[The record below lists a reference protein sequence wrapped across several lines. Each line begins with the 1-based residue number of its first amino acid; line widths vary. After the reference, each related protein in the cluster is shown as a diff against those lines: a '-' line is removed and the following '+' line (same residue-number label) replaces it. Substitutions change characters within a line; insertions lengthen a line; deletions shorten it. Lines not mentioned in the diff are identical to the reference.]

1 MTYFAKSRD
10 ENGIQPTNR
19 EHLTAVAELAQRFG
33 GEIGLPVCAWI
44 CGLLH
49 DFGKYSRAFQKVLDG
64 TASGIDH
71 AVCAA
76 VFLCAV
82 VCPRSPSYRIVATV
96 TMAHHS
102 LLRSYDAIRPELS
115 DLFHGRGSR
124 LCSTGKQA
132 ALFGQ
137 TEYAAAWQAFLQ
149 DFPGFQFRALEK
161 FPAGLQ
167 EETML
172 RTRLLFSCLVDADYT
187 VSSGQALPPPDL
199 LTPGPLLQRLYR
211 HMEKLRSS
219 SRADGA
225 LNHLRDQVFRLC
237 GDAGD
242 AAPGLFTLTAPTG
255 VGKTLAL
262 LHFALRHCARYGKRR
277 IILVL
282 PFLTLTEQSQ
292 RVYSPLFP
300 HILADHSQSRLSE
313 EDRELAARWDA
324 PFIITTSVRFFES
337 LFCCHPGDCR
347 KLHNIADSVILFD
360 EAQSLPADLAAPTMK
375 AAAALCRNYG
385 CTMVFSTATQ
395 PDFAALPG
403 LTGWDPREIL
413 PDTGQYYAVLR
424 RTQVDW
430 RLNVPTPLSRIAAEM
445 ARQGSVCA
453 IVNLRRHARQLYE
466 ALCQSCPPDAQDSL
480 FYLTADLCPAHRSAV
495 IETIQARLQAHKPCR
510 LVATQCMEAGVD
522 LDFQAIYRALAPL
535 EAIIQAAGRCNR
547 NGNVPGGGR
556 VTVFLPEDSGRLY
569 PGESYQRGAEIV
581 KLLWASGNLDIHD
594 PESIAAYYRRL
605 FSATQEKPALTAVI
619 RSEDYAGVEQA
630 YKLIRNHGVQV
641 IVPYE
646 RKAQLFRA
654 IARRARAEG
663 LTAGLLRDAAPIT
676 VSCYDEELVR
686 LHCEPVYPHRRP
698 GDFPCGSDVYLLAA
712 GHEGCYRGDIGFR
725 PEDVKADDGLFL
737 F

>member
-1 MTYFAKSRD
+1 MTCFAKSRD
-10 ENGIQPTNR
+10 ENGVQPTNR

-33 GEIGLPVCAWI
+33 AEIGMPVCAWI
-44 CGLLH
+44 CGQFH

-76 VFLCAV
+76 AFLCAT
-82 VCPRSPSYRIVATV
+82 VCPRRPSYRIVAAV

-102 LLRSYDAIRPELS
+102 LLQSYDAIRPELTE
-115 DLFHGRGSR
+115 LFQGRGSR

-132 ALFGQ
+132 ALFGR
-137 TEYAAAWQAFLQ
+137 TEYGAAWQAFLQ
-149 DFPGFQFRALEK
+149 DFPDFQFKALEK

-199 LTPGPLLQRLYR
+199 LAPEPLLQRLYSQ
-211 HMEKLRSS
+211 MEKLRSS

-225 LNHLRDQVFRLC
+225 LNRLRDQVFRLC
-237 GDAGD
+237 GDAGES
-242 AAPGLFTLTAPTG
+242 APGLFTLTAPTG

-292 RVYSPLFP
+292 RVYDPLVP

-313 EDRELAARWDA
+313 EERELAARWDA

-360 EAQSLPADLAAPTMK
+360 EAQSLPADLAAATMK
-375 AAAALCRNYG
+375 AAASLCRNYG

-395 PDFAALPG
+395 PDFAALPN
-403 LTGWDPREIL
+403 LTGWNPREIL
-413 PDTGQYYAVLR
+413 PDTGQYYAALR
-424 RTQVDW
+424 RTRVDW
-430 RLNVPTPLSRIAAEM
+430 RLKDPTPLSRIAAEM
-445 ARQGSVCA
+445 AHQSSVCA

-466 ALCQSCPPDAQDSL
+466 ELRESCPPDEKDSL
-480 FYLTADLCPAHRSAV
+480 FYLTTDLCPAHRSAV
-495 IETIQARLQAHKPCR
+495 IRTLQARLQANKPCR
-510 LVATQCMEAGVD
+510 LVATQCIEAGVD
-522 LDFQAIYRALAPL
+522 LDFRAVYRALAPL

-556 VTVFLPEDSGRLY
+556 VTVFVPEDNGRLY

-581 KLLWASGNLDIHD
+581 KLLWASGHLDIHD
-594 PESIAAYYRRL
+594 PEIIAAYYRRL
-605 FSATQEKPALTAVI
+605 FSATQEKPALTAAL

-630 YKLIRNHGVQV
+630 YQLIRNHGVQV

-646 RKAQLFRA
+646 GKIQLFRA
-654 IARRARAEG
+654 IASRARTEG

-676 VSCYDEELVR
+676 VSCYDEALVR
-686 LHCEPVYPHRRP
+686 LHGEPVYPHRRP
-698 GDFPCGSDVYLLAA
+698 GDFPRESDVYLLAT
-712 GHEGCYRGDIGFR
+712 GHEGCYRGDIGFS
-725 PEDVKADDGLFL
+725 PEAVKADDDLFL

>member
-10 ENGIQPTNR
+10 ENGLQPTNR

-33 GEIGLPVCAWI
+33 AEIGMPVCAWI
-44 CGLLH
+44 SGLLH
-49 DFGKYSRAFQKVLDG
+49 DFGKYSQAFQKVLDG
-64 TASGIDH
+64 TASNIDH

-76 VFLCAV
+76 VFLCAA
-82 VCPRSPSYRIVATV
+82 VCPRSPSYRIVAAV

-102 LLRSYDAIRPELS
+102 LLHSYDAMRPELTE
-115 DLFHGRGSR
+115 LFHGRGSR

-149 DFPGFQFRALEK
+149 DFPDFQFKALEK
-161 FPAGLQ
+161 SPDELQ
-167 EETML
+167 EEKML

-187 VSSGQALPPPDL
+187 ASSGQALPPTDPL
-199 LTPGPLLQRLYR
+199 VPEALLQRLYSQ
-211 HMEKLRSS
+211 MEKLRSS

-225 LNHLRDQVFRLC
+225 LNRLRDQVFRLC

-242 AAPGLFTLTAPTG
+242 SAPGLFTLTAPTG

-262 LHFALRHCARYGKRR
+262 LHFSLRHCARYGKRR

-292 RVYSPLFP
+292 RVYSTLVP

-313 EDRELAARWDA
+313 EERELAARWDA

-337 LFCCHPGDCR
+337 LFRCHPGDCR

-360 EAQSLPADLAAPTMK
+360 EAQSLPADLAAATMK
-375 AAAALCRNYG
+375 AAASLCRSYG

-395 PDFAALPG
+395 PDFAALPN
-403 LTGWDPREIL
+403 LTGWNPREIL
-413 PDTGQYYAVLR
+413 PDTGQYYAALR
-424 RTQVDW
+424 RTWVDW
-430 RLNVPTPLSRIAAEM
+430 RLKVPTPLPKIAAEM
-445 ARQGSVCA
+445 AHQGSVCA

-466 ALCQSCPPDAQDSL
+466 ALCESCPPDEKNSL
-480 FYLTADLCPAHRSAV
+480 FYLTTDLCPAHRSAV
-495 IETIQARLQAHKPCR
+495 IETIQARLQANKPCR
-510 LVATQCMEAGVD
+510 LVATQCVEAGVD
-522 LDFQAIYRALAPL
+522 LDFRAMYRALAPL

-556 VTVFLPEDSGRLY
+556 VTVFVPEDSGRLY

-581 KLLWASGNLDIHD
+581 KLLWASDNLDIHD
-594 PESIAAYYRRL
+594 PESITAYYRRL
-605 FSATQEKPALTAVI
+605 FSATQEKPALTAAL

-630 YKLIRNHGVQV
+630 YRLIQNHGVQV

-646 RKAQLFRA
+646 GQAHLFQTIAQ
-654 IARRARAEG
+654 RARAEG

-676 VSCYDEELVR
+676 VSCYNEELVR
-686 LHCEPVYPHRRP
+686 LHGEPVYPHRRP
-698 GDFPCGSDVYLLAA
+698 GDFQRESDVYLLAT
-712 GHEGCYRGDIGFR
+712 GHEGCYRADIGFN
-725 PEDVKADDGLFL
+725 PEDLKADDGLFL

>member
-10 ENGIQPTNR
+10 ENGVQLTNR
-19 EHLTAVAELAQRFG
+19 EHLTTVAELAQRFG
-33 GEIGLPVCAWI
+33 VEIGMPVCAWI
-44 CGLLH
+44 SGLLH
-49 DFGKYSRAFQKVLDG
+49 DFGKYSQAFQNVLDG

-76 VFLCAV
+76 AFLCAA
-82 VCPRSPSYRIVATV
+82 VCPRSPSYRIVAEV

-102 LLRSYDAIRPELS
+102 LLQSYDAIRPELTE
-115 DLFHGRGSR
+115 LFQGRGSR

-137 TEYAAAWQAFLQ
+137 TEYATAWQGFLQ
-149 DFPGFQFRALEK
+149 DFPDFQFKALEK
-161 FPAGLQ
+161 FSDGLQ

-187 VSSGQALPPPDL
+187 ASSGQALPPPAPL
-199 LTPGPLLQRLYR
+199 APEALLQRLYSQ
-211 HMEKLRSS
+211 MEKLRSN

-225 LNHLRDQVFRLC
+225 LNRLRDQVFQLC

-242 AAPGLFTLTAPTG
+242 SAPGLFTLTAPTG

-262 LHFALRHCARYGKRR
+262 LHFALRHCAKYGKRR

-292 RVYSPLFP
+292 RVYSPLVP

-313 EDRELAARWDA
+313 EQRELATRWDA

-360 EAQSLPADLAAPTMK
+360 EAQSLPADLAAATMK
-375 AAAALCRNYG
+375 AAAALCRSYG

-395 PDFAALPG
+395 PDFAALPN
-403 LTGWDPREIL
+403 LTGWNPREIL
-413 PDTGQYYAVLR
+413 PDIGQYYAALR

-430 RLNVPTPLSRIAAEM
+430 RLKIPTPLSQIAAEM
-445 ARQGSVCA
+445 GRQGSVCA

-466 ALCQSCPPDAQDSL
+466 ALCQSCPPDERDSL
-480 FYLTADLCPAHRSAV
+480 FYLTTDLCPAHRMAV
-495 IETIQARLQAHKPCR
+495 IETIQARLRAHQPCR
-510 LVATQCMEAGVD
+510 LVATQCIEAGVD
-522 LDFQAIYRALAPL
+522 LDFQAMYRALAPL

-547 NGNVPGGGR
+547 NGNVPGGGL

-569 PGESYQRGAEIV
+569 PGDSYQRGAEIV

-594 PESIAAYYRRL
+594 PEIIAAYYRRL
-605 FSATQEKPALTAVI
+605 FSATQEKPALTTAI
-619 RSEDYAGVEQA
+619 CSEDYAGVEQA
-630 YKLIRNHGVQV
+630 YKLIQNHGVQV

-646 RKAQLFRA
+646 GKAQLFQT
-654 IARRARAEG
+654 IAQRARAEG
-663 LTAGLLRDAAPIT
+663 LTAGLLRDAAPIM
-676 VSCYDEELVR
+676 VSCYNEELVC
-686 LHCEPVYPHRRP
+686 LHGEPVYPHRRS
-698 GDFPCGSDVYLLAA
+698 GDFPCGSDVYLLAT
-712 GHEGCYRGDIGFR
+712 GHEGCYRADIGFS
-725 PEDVKADDGLFL
+725 PEDLKPDDGLFL